1 MAFINGQIGQIKGP
15 FSSGSNILNN
25 NLLTGKFGIS
35 IGEKD
40 LMKIK
45 DFKFRINNVE
55 YLMGRTGIY
64 EICEPYEVS
73 SIEFPEG
80 APASVVIDYIN
91 INI

>member
-1 MAFINGQIGQIKGP
+1 MAFINGQIGQFKGP
-15 FSSGSNILNN
+15 FSSGDNILNN

-91 INI
+91 IDI